1 MSTSPPK
8 LNPDQLKAV
17 RQQMAQSQYET
28 KPEKS
33 SDKSDPSVEALKR
46 LADPDEWLRQL
57 YGAPAPATQDEH
69 MRDTEKAQK
78 QGKQNHTPLDT
89 KKLGEKH
96 DAKDLAKAREQFRWF
111 KSETERVIQENKRKE
126 QEKQRALQEEEQ
138 KKKKEEEERRQQEQA
153 GGDEPTGKQKGV
165 LGQPRRKASTDRNP
179 ETKVS
184 GSK

>member
-8 LNPDQLKAV
+8 LNPDQLKAA
-17 RQQMAQSQYET
+17 RQQMAKTQFES

-33 SDKSDPSVEALKR
+33 SDKSDPSVAALKR
-46 LADPDEWLRQL
+46 LADPNEWLRQL
-57 YGAPAPATQDEH
+57 YGAPEPATQDEH

-78 QGKQNHTPLDT
+78 QGKQSSTPLDM

-96 DAKDLAKAREQFRWF
+96 DAQDLQKAREQFNWY
-111 KSETERVIQENKRKE
+111 KSETDKVIHENKKKE
-126 QEKQRALQEEEQ
+126 QEKQRAIQEEEQ

-165 LGQPRRKASTDRNP
+165 LGQPRRKATTDRNP

>member
-1 MSTSPPK
+1 M
-8 LNPDQLKAV
+8 
-17 RQQMAQSQYET
+17 RQQAAKGQFET
-28 KPEKS
+28 KAETSNNKT
-33 SDKSDPSVEALKR
+33 DPSVKALQN
-46 LADPDEWLRQL
+46 LVDPNEWLRQL
-57 YGAPAPATQDEH
+57 YGAPAPVTQDEH

-96 DAKDLAKAREQFRWF
+96 DAQDLAKAREQFNWY
-111 KSETERVIQENKRKE
+111 KSETERVIHENKKKE
-126 QEKQRALQEEEQ
+126 HEKQRAIQEEEQ
-138 KKKKEEEERRQQEQA
+138 KKRKEEEERRQQEQA